1 MIVYFAN
8 RMMDILGMASTNLP
22 KGFTIQDDLK
32 TEDIDTGVASLELKI
47 TYTEATR
54 EQAKQMCQAG
64 NYLLRRHN
72 GQDECYTIITKK
84 HDTLAQSYTIYSE
97 DAGLD
102 LLNEVCDAYT
112 ATSAHGIAWYIDK
125 FTAGAGWSIGLNEIP
140 SLTRTLEWTSAQN
153 TSERIRS
160 VATQFD
166 NAEIGYSFDIEG
178 MSIKAKYINIYAKRG
193 KNVEATLRLGIEV
206 NNIVETESVAN
217 LVTELIPT
225 GGTPQ
230 GSDTPINL
238 KTGITYDDGDIYLY
252 NGRLRIRSAQEI
264 WSRKLAEGGSGE
276 SYLTA
281 LYSYDTTNKNIL
293 LNHAIT
299 ELKKMST
306 PEVTYEV
313 DILTLPGDI
322 GLGDTINIVDSED
335 KLYLSARLLKL
346 QEAVANPKIKGT
358 FGDFIVRDA
367 GISAQVRAL
376 AEQLSQVLAN
386 QQFYTWF
393 AYADDGSG
401 TNISTDPTG
410 KTWMGIA
417 ELMQSP
423 TVDISDPSVFQWV
436 QLDQGGG
443 GGSDSIT
450 LTVTSSDG
458 AVFINTLITTTLTGH
473 VYKNGVELT
482 WVQIQGVG
490 HLNWY
495 DVATDT
501 LILSD
506 SQTLGLTNEQSANVI
521 CRLES

>member
-1 MIVYFAN
+1 
-8 RMMDILGMASTNLP
+8 MMDILGMASTDLP
-22 KGFTIQDDLK
+22 RGFTIRDDIK
-32 TEDIDTGVASLELKI
+32 TEDIDSGVASLELRI
-47 TYTEATR
+47 TYTDETR
-54 EQAKQMCQAG
+54 DQCKQMCQAG

-72 GQDECYTIITKK
+72 GTDECYTIITKK
-84 HDTLAQSYTIYSE
+84 HDTKAQSYSIYAE

-112 ATSAHGIAWYIDK
+112 ATSAHTIDWYIDR
-125 FTAGAGWSIGLNEIP
+125 FTSGSGWDIGINEIP
-140 SLTRTLEWTSAQN
+140 SLTRTLKWDGAQN

-166 NAEIGYSFDIEG
+166 NAELGYSFDIEG
-178 MSIKAKYINIYAKRG
+178 LSIRAKYINIYAKRG
-193 KNVEATLRLGIEV
+193 KSVDTTLRLGIDV

-225 GGTPQ
+225 GGTPD

-281 LYSYDTTNKNIL
+281 LYTYDTTNKNTL

-299 ELKKMST
+299 QLKKMSS

-313 DILTLPGDI
+313 DLVTLPDSVGI
-322 GLGDTINIVDSED
+322 GDTVNIVDAED
-335 KLYLSARLLKL
+335 RLYLSARVLKL
-346 QEAVANPKIKGT
+346 QTSVARPQIKGT

-367 GISAQVRAL
+367 GISAQVREL
-376 AEQLSQVLAN
+376 AQQLSQIM
-386 QQFYTWF
+386 QTTQFYTWF
-393 AYADDGSG
+393 AYADDSSG

-436 QLDQGGG
+436 ELGQGGG
-443 GGSDSIT
+443 GGNDSIT

-458 AVFINTLITTTLTGH
+458 AVFINTLITTTLTAH

-482 WVQIQGVG
+482 AVQIAGVG
-490 HLNWY
+490 TVKWY

-501 LILSD
+501 LLATGITYGISNQ
-506 SQTLGLTNEQSANVI
+506 SSANVI
-521 CRLES
+521 CRLED